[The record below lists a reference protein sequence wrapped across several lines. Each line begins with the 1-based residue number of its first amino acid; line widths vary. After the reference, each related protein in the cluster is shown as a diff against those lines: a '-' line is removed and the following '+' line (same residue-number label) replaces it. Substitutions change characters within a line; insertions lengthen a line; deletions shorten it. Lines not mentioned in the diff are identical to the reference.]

1 MKFLDIGEVA
11 EKAGIPPSTL
21 RYYDEIG
28 LIASAGRKGLR
39 RQFPPEVMLQLALI
53 EMGKMAGF
61 SLDEIA
67 TMFGGAEESDVPR
80 EPLRR
85 KADALDRQI
94 RRMKTLRDLLRHVAE
109 CPAPSHMACPTF
121 RRLVELAAQHGR
133 PTRKDLTPPLA
144 KR

>member
-1 MKFLDIGEVA
+1 MKLLDIGEVA
-11 EKAGIPPSTL
+11 DKAGVPPSTL

-28 LIASAGRKGLR
+28 LISNAGRKGLR

-67 TMFGGAEESDVPR
+67 TMFSKDGGSDVPR
-80 EPLRR
+80 EPLHR
-85 KADALDRQI
+85 KADELDRQI

-109 CPAPSHMACPTF
+109 CPAPSHMECPTF
-121 RRLVELAAQHGR
+121 RQLVELAARHGR
-133 PTRKDLTPPLA
+133 SARKQV
-144 KR
+144 